1 MSDFLGK
8 RALVIGA
15 GVSGLAAAGALASRF
30 EQVVVLERDS
40 LADDPSHRPGTPQS
54 RQVHGLLPGGL
65 ASLCELF
72 PGFDRDLAAAG
83 AVPIR
88 IPADIHEEL
97 PGFDPFPRR
106 DLGPSGYCMSRPLL
120 ERVLRQRARAA
131 RNVVIRDSCRVL
143 DLLLSTDGRAI
154 AGAQFASPQG
164 KRETVQADLVVDAS
178 ARGTLTLAALLA
190 MGLGRPGRDQGGC
203 RHRLRDGGL
212 RSTGAAA
219 RLASR
224 PHLRRHSARQPLWLP
239 DPGRGQSLDGLH
251 HRATVPQAARRSRR
265 VSGCRRAPADPDH
278 SCRDQERRTGR
289 RAAAL
294 QLSRKLMAALRDTG
308 RLPTGADPDRR
319 RGLPL
324 QSCLRPGNERGG
336 TGGEHP
342 GPTAARAC
350 GRAARP
356 RPGCHRTIWP
366 RSGHGS
372 RVPGPCRRC
381 RIWPSRRRA
390 ANVPPISSASSAS
403 PPPCTASPPATR
415 MSTRSWLRSATSC
428 APPARWTSLRS
439 PIGWRPRWRSH
450 RPARSTR
457 SRRELPDPAGPT

>member
-40 LADDPSHRPGTPQS
+40 LADDPSHRLGTPQS

-65 ASLCELF
+65 AALCELF

-83 AVPIR
+83 AVPMW

-106 DLGPSGYCMSRPLL
+106 DLGPRGYCMSRPLL

-190 MGLGRPGRDQGGC
+190 MGLGRPAETKVGVDIGY
-203 RHRLRDGGL
+203 
-212 RSTGAAA
+212 STAVFDVPEQ
-219 RLASR
+219 R
-224 PHLRRHSARQPLWLP
+224 PDW
-239 DPGRGQSLDGLH
+239 
-251 HRATVPQAARRSRR
+251 RAVLTFADIPVPA
-265 VSGCRRAPADPDH
+265 
-278 SCRDQERRTGR
+278 
-289 RAAAL
+289 
-294 QLSRKLMAALRDTG
+294 
-308 RLPTGADPDRR
+308 
-319 RGLPL
+319 
-324 QSCLRPGNERGG
+324 
-336 TGGEHP
+336 
-342 GPTAARAC
+342 
-350 GRAARP
+350 
-356 RPGCHRTIWP
+356 
-366 RSGHGS
+366 
-372 RVPGPCRRC
+372 
-381 RIWPSRRRA
+381 
-390 ANVPPISSASSAS
+390 
-403 PPPCTASPPATR
+403 
-415 MSTRSWLRSATSC
+415 
-428 APPARWTSLRS
+428 
-439 PIGWRPRWRSH
+439 
-450 RPARSTR
+450 
-457 SRRELPDPAGPT
+457 